1 MAAIA
6 STSATFKYPTTIN
19 ACYTDG
25 SGSVCVTDEGIQK
38 LDVFLFIAALVIFV
52 INLKKQRSSGS
63 SPDAVANESKLK
75 AQMQPMNPQTYE
87 QVPQQ

>member
-1 MAAIA
+1 MLPSFLTPIKAI
-6 STSATFKYPTTIN
+6 SNNTTN
-19 ACYTDG
+19 R
-25 SGSVCVTDEGIQK
+25 
-38 LDVFLFIAALVIFV
+38 FLFIAALVIFV

-63 SPDAVANESKLK
+63 PPDAVPNESKLK